1 LITKCY
7 SLNDNLFY
15 YGDEI
20 RIKIEVPNG
29 FFDYFDLYPILNN
42 IKKVKINHI
51 PLPPLIIENRLDS
64 NIQIVCNYLKNYE
77 NTLIN
82 KADIYIEG
90 VSTMEKEKE

>member
-1 LITKCY
+1 MLYRC
-7 SLNDNLFY
+7 LNKN
-15 YGDEI
+15 
-20 RIKIEVPNG
+20 K
-29 FFDYFDLYPILNN
+29 ILNN
-42 IKKVKINHI
+42 SKNVDKRKIVTLKIKNFKEKIYKKIIKKVKIIHLS
-51 PLPPLIIENRLDS
+51 LPPLIIEDRLNS